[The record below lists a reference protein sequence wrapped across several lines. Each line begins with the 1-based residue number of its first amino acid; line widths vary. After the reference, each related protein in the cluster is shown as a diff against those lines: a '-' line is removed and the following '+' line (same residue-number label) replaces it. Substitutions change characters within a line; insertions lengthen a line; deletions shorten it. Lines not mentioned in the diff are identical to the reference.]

1 MRIWNEW
8 ADEDGELGPVYGVQW
23 RSWPT
28 PDGGHIDQIAKVVE
42 QIRTNPDSRRHIV
55 TAWNPAEVDEMA
67 LPPCHALFQ
76 FYVSPGQDGAPGR
89 LSCQLYQRSADL
101 FLGVPFNIASYALL
115 TVMVA
120 QQTGLTP
127 GEFVWT
133 GGDVHIYANHEEQVR
148 EQLSREPY
156 PYPRLRLRRTPASI
170 FDYDYDDFEVLDYRH
185 HPTITAPI
193 AV

>member
-1 MRIWNEW
+1 
-8 ADEDGELGPVYGVQW
+8 
-23 RSWPT
+23 
-28 PDGGHIDQIAKVVE
+28 
-42 QIRTNPDSRRHIV
+42 
-55 TAWNPAEVDEMA
+55 
-67 LPPCHALFQ
+67 
-76 FYVSPGQDGAPGR
+76 
-89 LSCQLYQRSADL
+89 
-101 FLGVPFNIASYALL
+101 
-115 TVMVA
+115 MVA

>member
-1 MRIWNEW
+1 M
-8 ADEDGELGPVYGVQW
+8 P
-23 RSWPT
+23 
-28 PDGGHIDQIAKVVE
+28 
-42 QIRTNPDSRRHIV
+42 SRLAALLR
-55 TAWNPAEVDEMA
+55 A
-67 LPPCHALFQ
+67 LPLVPRDETAHGEHL
-76 FYVSPGQDGAPGR
+76 GQHE
-89 LSCQLYQRSADL
+89 QEHQ
-101 FLGVPFNIASYALL
+101 
-115 TVMVA
+115 
-120 QQTGLTP
+120 P

-170 FDYDYDDFEVLDYRH
+170 FDYDYEDFEVLDYRH